1 MSIKVVRAGRDAVK
15 LQFVGAELVQVW
27 GPDEEAYGDGV
38 ISLSVKEA
46 IELAK
51 ELLEAV
57 LEKTEEEEKS
67 ETA

>member
-1 MSIKVVRAGRDAVK
+1 MSIKVVRAGRDTVE